1 MELFIFAR
9 FHAGPGN
16 EAAVYEAV
24 RQGLGPTRE
33 EAGCLSI
40 QAFRSIGD
48 ARDFYIHSRWT
59 DRAAFERHVQLPH
72 TVRFR
77 ESIAPL
83 IDSPFKVALTE
94 QFEWSGVNKEG
105 TSGSIE
111 ANEA

>member
-24 RQGLGPTRE
+24 QAGLGPTRNE
-33 EAGCLSI
+33 PGCLSI
-40 QAFRSIGD
+40 QAFRSVRD
-48 ARDFYIHSRWT
+48 ARDFYIHSRWE
-59 DRAAFERHVQLPH
+59 DSAAFEQHVQMPH

-94 QFEWSGVNKEG
+94 Q
-105 TSGSIE
+105 IE
-111 ANEA
+111 